1 MSSWFIALFAGPA
14 ILVPIALYALARR
27 QVAGARAYGLLL
39 LTIAWWIVAY
49 TFELTV
55 EDTAAKLLALR
66 LKYVA
71 IVAVPPAWIG
81 FILALVGADK
91 RRRLHT
97 LVPLAAIA
105 ILTAAALW
113 TDQVHGL
120 FFGPMTL
127 QPVGPYL
134 VLAGGR
140 GPGFYLNVAYIYI
153 ALGAGLVLLLLH
165 TVHSPFLYRT
175 RTLVLLIGTIVPWTG
190 NAVFL
195 LHGIPTDFDPTPFLF
210 TCTAVFAALAVFR
223 YDLLE
228 PMPTLRD
235 ARIESVGDGVMLLDT
250 KHRVAD
256 LNVPAQALLGRRRAE
271 AAGRRIADLLPAW
284 PHDTPPEGSLDVV
297 HRLGATERILDV
309 RVAPARTRAG
319 YATGSV
325 VLLRDVTER
334 RAAEA
339 QLRESERRYRTV
351 IEQAFDGVFLTDGD
365 GRLVDAN
372 PHACELLESPAE
384 AIVGRPVADY
394 LGSAIVA
401 DWLSDE
407 GPLRRGEAVAWEHEL
422 QTPTGRC
429 LIIAG
434 RSKQIGPGLVVTT
447 FRDVTD
453 ERAQA
458 RLRDRLLAEAQAANK
473 LKDEFLAT
481 VTHEIRTPINAVV
494 GWTHLL
500 LNRRVAEEQLTDA
513 LLVIERN
520 ALAQARLVEDLLDLS
535 GLAGGQTRLQRR
547 RCQLAVV
554 AREAADAVAP
564 TASSKGVAVRLDLP
578 PAVPELFADP
588 DRLRQ
593 VLWNLLTNAIKFTPM
608 GGRVTVQVTW
618 NDGELVLSVADE
630 GKGIAAEFL
639 PHVFE
644 AFRQGDPSS
653 AGGSGGLGLGLTI
666 VRRIVDAHGG
676 RVEATSDGP
685 GCGATFRVCL
695 PFMQPMDLPT
705 DPADEDEANAGAPT
719 H

>member
-1 MSSWFIALFAGPA
+1 MAVA
-14 ILVPIALYALARR
+14 ILIA
-27 QVAGARAYGLLL
+27 
-39 LTIAWWIVAY
+39 AW
-49 TFELTV
+49 
-55 EDTAAKLLALR
+55 
-66 LKYVA
+66 
-71 IVAVPPAWIG
+71 
-81 FILALVGADK
+81 
-91 RRRLHT
+91 
-97 LVPLAAIA
+97 
-105 ILTAAALW
+105 LW
-113 TDQVHGL
+113 TDRLHGL

-140 GPGFYLNVAYIYI
+140 GPGFYLNVAYTYL
-153 ALGAGLVLLLLH
+153 AVAAGLVLLLLH

-175 RTLVLLIGTIVPWTG
+175 RTLVVLIGAIVPWTG
-190 NAVFL
+190 NALFL
-195 LHGIPTDFDPTPFLF
+195 LNGIHTDFDPTPFLF

-235 ARIESVGDGVMLLDT
+235 ARIESVGDGVILLDT
-250 KHRVAD
+250 RHRVAD
-256 LNVPAQALLGRRRAE
+256 LNVPAQAFLGRGRAE
-271 AAGRRIADLLPAW
+271 AAGKHIGDLIPGW
-284 PHDTPPEGSLDVV
+284 PPDTLPEGSMDVA
-297 HRLGATERILDV
+297 HRLGGTERILDV

-339 QLRESERRYRTV
+339 ELRESERRYRTV
-351 IEQAFDGVFLTDGD
+351 IEQAFEGVWLTDGD
-365 GRLVDAN
+365 GRIVDVN

-384 AIVGRPVADY
+384 AVVGRPISDY
-394 LGSAIVA
+394 LGTTVVSG
-401 DWLSDE
+401 WLAED
-407 GPLRRGEAVAWEHEL
+407 GPLRRGEVVSWEHEL
-422 QTPTGRC
+422 QTPTGNC
-429 LIIAG
+429 LVLAG
-434 RSKQIGPGLVVTT
+434 RSKQIGPSLVVTT

-481 VTHEIRTPINAVV
+481 VSHEMRTPLNAVV
-494 GWTHLL
+494 GWTNLL
-500 LNRRVAEEQLTDA
+500 LNRRVDDDRVTDA

-535 GLAGGQTRLQRR
+535 GLAGGQARLQRR
-547 RCQLAVV
+547 RCQPDAVI
-554 AREAADAVAP
+554 REAVDAVAP
-564 TASSKGVAVRLDLP
+564 TASAKGVAVRLDVPQAL
-578 PAVPELFADP
+578 PELFADP

-593 VLWNLLTNAIKFTPM
+593 VLWNLLTNAIKFTPAF
-608 GGRVTVQVTW
+608 GRITVLASWT
-618 NDGELVLSVADE
+618 DDELVVSVADE
-630 GKGIAAEFL
+630 GKGIAPEFL

-653 AGGSGGLGLGLTI
+653 AGGSGGLGLGLMI

-685 GCGATFRVCL
+685 GRGATFRVCL
-695 PFMQPMDLPT
+695 PLMPMDVPAG
-705 DPADEDEANAGAPT
+705 PASADEDAASAGAPT